1 MDLLNDA
8 ALNNSLLN
16 DYASK
21 LDELKQQGNLRQFT
35 SNVQQGRMIEIQG
48 HSMLNLS
55 SNDYLGLAADLTLRE
70 QFFDETPNELRVM
83 SSSSSRLLT
92 GNFPEY
98 EQLEASL
105 SQAFHGR
112 AALLFNSVYH
122 MNIGILPALSD
133 SKTLILA
140 DKLVHASMIDGI
152 RLSSAKYVR
161 YRHNDLNHLQ
171 QLLQQYHTD
180 EAFERIIVV
189 TESIFSMDGDETDL
203 AELVRIKQ
211 QFAKVMLYVDE
222 AHAIG
227 VRGEQGLGCAEQ
239 YAVIDEI
246 DLLVGTFGKALASVG
261 GYLICHPIIREYL
274 INSMRPLIFSTAQPP
289 MCMAWT
295 DFIFQKVLG
304 LQQQRQHLQQIS
316 QNLQQSVQAKGFDCP
331 STSHIV
337 PVIIGESQKTVE
349 KARQLQ
355 QAGFYIMPV
364 RPPTVP
370 KHSSRLRISLT
381 SQVNQ
386 ADLEQLVALL

>member
-1 MDLLNDA
+1 MN
-8 ALNNSLLN
+8 LLN
-16 DYASK
+16 DYAAK
-21 LDELKQQGNLRQFT
+21 LNELKQQGNLRQFT
-35 SNVQQGRMIEIQG
+35 SNVQQGRFIEINNQK
-48 HSMLNLS
+48 MLNLS
-55 SNDYLGLAADLTLRE
+55 SNDYLGLASDIKLRE
-70 QFFDETPNELRVM
+70 QFFDETPNQLRIM

-98 EQLEASL
+98 EQLESSL
-105 SQAFHGR
+105 SQAFQGR
-112 AALLFNSVYH
+112 AALLFNSGYH

-140 DKLVHASMIDGI
+140 DKLIHASMIDGI

-161 YRHNDLNHLQ
+161 YRHNDLNHLT
-171 QLLQQYHTD
+171 QLLQQYHAD
-180 EAFERIIVV
+180 ETFDRIIVV

-203 AELVRIKQ
+203 AELVRIKK

-239 YAVIDEI
+239 YGVIDDI

-289 MCMAWT
+289 ICMAWT
-295 DFIFQKVLG
+295 DFIFQKVLT
-304 LQQQRQHLQQIS
+304 LKNERQHLNTIS
-316 QNLQQSVQAKGFDCP
+316 QSLQQAVLSKGFDCP

-337 PVIIGESQKTVE
+337 PVIIGESQKTVD
-349 KARQLQ
+349 KATQLQ

-370 KHSSRLRISLT
+370 KQSSRLRISLST
-381 SQVNQ
+381 QVMQ
-386 ADLEQLVALL
+386 TDLDQLVALL

>member
-1 MDLLNDA
+1 MK
-8 ALNNSLLN
+8 LLN
-16 DYASK
+16 DYAAK

-35 SNVQQGRMIEIQG
+35 SNVQQGRYIEINNQK
-48 HSMLNLS
+48 MLNLS
-55 SNDYLGLAADLTLRE
+55 SNDYLGLASDLKLRE
-70 QFFDETPNELRVM
+70 QFFDETPNQLRTM

-98 EQLEASL
+98 EQLESSL
-105 SQAFHGR
+105 SQAFQDR
-112 AALLFNSVYH
+112 AALLFNSGYH

-152 RLSSAKYVR
+152 RLSTAKYVR
-161 YRHNDLNHLQ
+161 YRHNDLSHLT
-171 QLLQQYHTD
+171 QLLQQYHAD
-180 EAFERIIVV
+180 ETFDRIIVV

-203 AELVRIKQ
+203 AELVRIKK

-239 YAVIDEI
+239 YGMIDDI
-246 DLLVGTFGKALASVG
+246 DLLVGTFGKALASAG
-261 GYLICHPIIREYL
+261 GYLICHSIIREYL

-295 DFIFQKVLG
+295 DFIFQKVLT
-304 LQQQRQHLQQIS
+304 LKNERQHLNNIS
-316 QNLQQSVQAKGFDCP
+316 QSLQQTVLGKGFDCP

-337 PVIIGESQKTVE
+337 PVIIGESQKTVDQ
-349 KARQLQ
+349 ATQLQ

-381 SQVNQ
+381 TQVSQT
-386 ADLEQLVALL
+386 DLDQLVGLL